1 MSDEPRIIQLPKILD
16 DRGNLSFIEGARHVP
31 FEIARAYWVY
41 DVPGGDA
48 RDGHAYRRNR
58 ELIVALSGSFDVV
71 LGDGRTFSLNRSYY
85 GLYVPAGTWRQH
97 TNFSTNSLLI
107 DLPRHHSAR
116 KGNLT
121 VAEPLPFD
129 IRRVYYIYDVPGG
142 ESRGEHAHRALDEV
156 IVAASGS
163 FSVTIDDGTRRRE
176 VFLNRP
182 YVGLLVPPGI
192 WDHLH
197 DFSSGAVV
205 MVLSSGYFDES
216 NYIRDYKD
224 FLEYRKN
231 NE

>member
-1 MSDEPRIIQLPKILD
+1 MNTID
-16 DRGNLSFIEGARHVP
+16 DCI
-31 FEIARAYWVY
+31 
-41 DVPGGDA
+41 
-48 RDGHAYRRNR
+48 
-58 ELIVALSGSFDVV
+58 
-71 LGDGRTFSLNRSYY
+71 
-85 GLYVPAGTWRQH
+85 
-97 TNFSTNSLLI
+97 LI

-156 IVAASGS
+156 IVAAAGS

>member
-1 MSDEPRIIQLPKILD
+1 MNTID
-16 DRGNLSFIEGARHVP
+16 DCI
-31 FEIARAYWVY
+31 
-41 DVPGGDA
+41 
-48 RDGHAYRRNR
+48 
-58 ELIVALSGSFDVV
+58 
-71 LGDGRTFSLNRSYY
+71 
-85 GLYVPAGTWRQH
+85 
-97 TNFSTNSLLI
+97 LI

-142 ESRGEHAHRALDEV
+142 ESRGGHAHRAL
-156 IVAASGS
+156 A
-163 FSVTIDDGTRRRE
+163 R
-176 VFLNRP
+176 LH
-182 YVGLLVPPGI
+182 VPPGI